1 MHIKLLKR
9 GDSPRVLGMDDDH
22 VRRLAEADTEL
33 PPILVHRATMRVID
47 GMHRLGAA
55 VLNGRQM
62 IDVRFFEGSDE
73 AAFLE
78 AVRANTTHGLP
89 LSLQDRR
96 VAALRILDSRP
107 GMSDRA
113 IAEVTGLS
121 AKTVSGLRRCS
132 TADSPQL
139 NTRVG
144 KDGRRRPLNAEEGRL
159 RAARV
164 IAANPDASLRKIAQD
179 AAVSVGT
186 AHAVRQRIRRGEDP
200 LAPRVAERLASAPG
214 GADGTVT
221 PGAALSDPRDGMRG
235 AAGTAAE
242 AAVAR
247 RRHTDQRA
255 DALLRLRSL
264 QRDPSLRL
272 SEAGRHLLRW
282 MHSHV
287 VAKNMRSDLLDA
299 VPSHLAPIVA
309 DMALQCAEIWSDFAH
324 DVQERLREQSE
335 QEPTSRTR
343 TGERS
348 WNG

>member
-1 MHIKLLKR
+1 MAVSHTGGNVGVQLDRESEEPHRVFAVHIKVLKR

-22 VRRLAEADTEL
+22 VRRLAEVDAEL
-33 PPILVHRATMRVID
+33 PPILVHRETMRVID

-55 VLNGRQM
+55 ILNGRQM

-73 AAFLE
+73 AAFLA

-96 VAALRILDSRP
+96 VAALRIIESHP
-107 GMSDRA
+107 SMSDRA
-113 IAEVTGLS
+113 IAEVAGLS
-121 AKTVSGLRRCS
+121 AKTISNLRRCS

-139 NTRVG
+139 NGRVG

-159 RAARV
+159 RVARV

-200 LAPRVAERLASAPG
+200 MGPRAISQRPAGDPAPAPPPESA
-214 GADGTVT
+214 
-221 PGAALSDPRDGMRG
+221 
-235 AAGTAAE
+235 
-242 AAVAR
+242 AR
-247 RRHTDQRA
+247 RGPDRRRSDQRT
-255 DALLRLRSL
+255 DALLRLQSL

-287 VAKNMRSDLLDA
+287 MAKDMRPDLLDA

-309 DMALQCAEIWSDFAH
+309 DMALQCAEIWIDFAH
-324 DVQERLREQSE
+324 DVRERLGDQAE
-335 QEPTSRTR
+335 
-343 TGERS
+343 ERQ

>member
-1 MHIKLLKR
+1 MYAVHIKLLKR
-9 GDSPRVLGMDDDH
+9 GDSPRVLGVDADH
-22 VRRLAEADTEL
+22 VRRLAEVETEL
-33 PPILVHRATMRVID
+33 PPILVHRETMRVID

-55 VLNGRQM
+55 ILNGRQT
-62 IDVRFFEGSDE
+62 IDVCFFEGSEE
-73 AAFLE
+73 AAFLV
-78 AVRANTTHGLP
+78 AVRANTAHGMP

-96 VAALRILDSRP
+96 VAALRILESRP

-121 AKTVSGLRRCS
+121 AKTVAGLRRCS

-139 NTRVG
+139 NARIG

-200 LAPRVAERLASAPG
+200 MAPRTTERIG
-214 GADGTVT
+214 GAA
-221 PGAALSDPRDGMRG
+221 PA
-235 AAGTAAE
+235 TAAE
-242 AAVAR
+242 ATAEAR
-247 RRHTDQRA
+247 RRRA
-255 DALLRLRSL
+255 GQEADVLLRLRSL

-282 MHSHV
+282 IHGHMI
-287 VAKNMRSDLLDA
+287 AQDMRADLVDA
-299 VPSHLAPIVA
+299 VPTHLAPIVA
-309 DMALQCAEIWSDFAH
+309 DMALQCAEIWNDFAH
-324 DVQERLREQSE
+324 DVQERMREQSE
-335 QEPTSRTR
+335 RTQTGGR
-343 TGERS
+343 T

>member
-9 GDSPRVLGMDDDH
+9 GDSPRVLGVDADH
-22 VRRLAEADTEL
+22 VRRLAEVETAL
-33 PPILVHRATMRVID
+33 PPILVHRETMRVID

-55 VLNGRQM
+55 ILNGRQM
-62 IDVRFFEGSDE
+62 IDVCFFEGSEE
-73 AAFLE
+73 AAFLA
-78 AVRANTTHGLP
+78 AVRANTAHGMP

-96 VAALRILDSRP
+96 VAALRILESRP

-113 IAEVTGLS
+113 IGETTGLS

-139 NTRVG
+139 NTRIG

-200 LAPRVAERLASAPG
+200 MAPRPTERIG
-214 GADGTVT
+214 GA
-221 PGAALSDPRDGMRG
+221 AATAQP
-235 AAGTAAE
+235 TAAATAE
-242 AAVAR
+242 AR
-247 RRHTDQRA
+247 RRRA
-255 DALLRLRSL
+255 GQGADVLLRLRSL

-272 SEAGRHLLRW
+272 SESGRHLLRW
-282 MHSHV
+282 IHGHV
-287 VAKNMRSDLLDA
+287 IAQDMRGDLLDA
-299 VPSHLAPIVA
+299 VPTHLAPIVA
-309 DMALQCAEIWSDFAH
+309 DMALQCAEIWNDFAH
-324 DVQERLREQSE
+324 DVQERMREQAD
-335 QEPTSRTR
+335 RTQAGGR
-343 TGERS
+343 T

>member
-1 MHIKLLKR
+1 
-9 GDSPRVLGMDDDH
+9 MDDEH
-22 VRRLAEADTEL
+22 VRRLADVETEL
-33 PPILVHRATMRVID
+33 PPILVHRETMRVID

-55 VLNGRQM
+55 ILNGRQM
-62 IDVRFFEGSDE
+62 IDVCFFEGGDE
-73 AAFLE
+73 AAFLA
-78 AVRANTTHGLP
+78 AVQANTTHGLP

-96 VAALRILDSRP
+96 VAALRIIESHP
-107 GMSDRA
+107 AMSDRS

-121 AKTVSGLRRCS
+121 AKTVSSLRRCS
-132 TADSPQL
+132 TVDSPQL
-139 NTRVG
+139 STRIG

-200 LAPRVAERLASAPG
+200 MAPRTTERLTDASRPAAANAAERRRP
-214 GADGTVT
+214 
-221 PGAALSDPRDGMRG
+221 DPR
-235 AAGTAAE
+235 T
-242 AAVAR
+242 
-247 RRHTDQRA
+247 TDV
-255 DALLRLRSL
+255 LLRLQSL

-287 VAKNMRSDLLDA
+287 MAKDMRPDLLDA

-309 DMALQCAEIWSDFAH
+309 DMALQCAEIWIDFAH
-324 DVQERLREQSE
+324 DVRERLQDQPEHPPRSQA
-335 QEPTSRTR
+335 
-343 TGERS
+343 GER
-348 WNG
+348 

>member
-9 GDSPRVLGMDDDH
+9 GDSPRVLGVDEEH
-22 VRRLAEADTEL
+22 VRRLAEIDDDL

-55 VLNGRQM
+55 ILNGRQT
-62 IDVRFFEGSDE
+62 ILVRFFEGSDE
-73 AAFLE
+73 AAFLA
-78 AVRANTTHGLP
+78 AVRANTAHGMP

-96 VAALRILDSRP
+96 VAAMRILESHP

-113 IAEVTGLS
+113 VAEVAGLS

-132 TADSPQL
+132 TAETPQL
-139 NTRVG
+139 NARIG

-164 IAANPDASLRKIAQD
+164 IAANPDASLRKIAAD

-200 LAPRVAERLASAPG
+200 MAPRVTERLGGVPGTAGPDDAVQGAVRSAVSRNP
-214 GADGTVT
+214 
-221 PGAALSDPRDGMRG
+221 
-235 AAGTAAE
+235 AGTAAD
-242 AAVAR
+242 AR
-247 RRHTDQRA
+247 RRVAGQQA

-287 VAKNMRSDLLDA
+287 IARDMQSELVDA
-299 VPSHLAPIVA
+299 VPTHLAPIVA
-309 DMALQCAEIWSDFAH
+309 DMALQCAEIWSDFAQ

-335 QEPTSRTR
+335 RTPPLR
-343 TGERS
+343 SQAGERP
-348 WNG
+348 WKG

>member
-1 MHIKLLKR
+1 MRVTSNREIDEPRQVYAVHIKLLKR
-9 GDSPRVLGMDDDH
+9 GDSPRVLGVDADH
-22 VRRLAEADTEL
+22 VRRLAEVETGL
-33 PPILVHRATMRVID
+33 PPILVHRQTMRVID

-55 VLNGRQM
+55 ILNGRQT
-62 IDVRFFEGSDE
+62 IEVRFFEGSEE
-73 AAFLE
+73 AAFLA
-78 AVRANTTHGLP
+78 AVRANTAHGMP

-96 VAALRILDSRP
+96 VAALRILETHP

-132 TADSPQL
+132 TADSPHL
-139 NTRVG
+139 NARVG

-159 RAARV
+159 RAAQV

-200 LAPRVAERLASAPG
+200 MAPRSPGRSGASAALAEDSTG
-214 GADGTVT
+214 SGARQ
-221 PGAALSDPRDGMRG
+221 S
-235 AAGTAAE
+235 AE
-242 AAVAR
+242 VR
-247 RRHTDQRA
+247 RRADHGA

-272 SEAGRHLLRW
+272 SEAGRQLLRW
-282 MHSHV
+282 IHTHV
-287 VAKNMRSDLLDA
+287 IATNMRSDLLDA

-309 DMALQCAEIWSDFAH
+309 DMALQCAAIWNDFAH
-324 DVQERLREQSE
+324 DVQERAREQSE
-335 QEPTSRTR
+335 QVTPLRSR
-343 TGERS
+343 TGERPCD
-348 WNG
+348 G

>member
-1 MHIKLLKR
+1 
-9 GDSPRVLGMDDDH
+9 MDDDH
-22 VRRLAEADTEL
+22 VRRLAETETEL
-33 PPILVHRATMRVID
+33 PPILVHRETMRVID

-73 AAFLE
+73 DAFLE
-78 AVRANTTHGLP
+78 AVRANITHGLP

-96 VAALRILDSRP
+96 VAALRILDSHP

-113 IAEVTGLS
+113 IAEATGLS
-121 AKTVSGLRRCS
+121 AKTVGGLRRCS

-200 LAPRVAERLASAPG
+200 LVPRVTERLGSPPG
-214 GADGTVT
+214 GPDGTGT
-221 PGAALSDPRDGMRG
+221 PGPALGDPRDGTRE

-242 AAVAR
+242 AAVALQR
-247 RRHTDQRA
+247 RRTDQRA
-255 DALLRLRSL
+255 DALLRLHSL

-287 VAKNMRSDLLDA
+287 VAKDMRSDLLDA

-335 QEPTSRTR
+335 Q
-343 TGERS
+343 
-348 WNG
+348 